1 MQNTTKLALIIG
13 FTLISV
19 VATIAYAIYRTHAVY
34 IEAGYEEE
42 VVPHMTSYYK
52 RWVKKQP

>member
-1 MQNTTKLALIIG
+1 MQSATKLALIVG
-13 FTLISV
+13 FTLVSV

-52 RWVKKQP
+52 RWVRKQP